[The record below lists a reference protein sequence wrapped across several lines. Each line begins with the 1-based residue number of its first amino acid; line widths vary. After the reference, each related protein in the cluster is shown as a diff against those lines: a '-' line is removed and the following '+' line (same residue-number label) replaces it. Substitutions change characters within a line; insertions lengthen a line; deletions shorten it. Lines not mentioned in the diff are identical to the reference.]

1 MFEPQRIG
9 EILPKVMLDI
19 RTRMGRQMPSK
30 DITGIRT
37 ADSPR
42 GAGPRAG
49 SRGQGGQQD
58 HQLEKRF
65 GSSLGSKAL
74 RVKAWPKAAAKI
86 FLKSDF
92 LQKVFARVWKL
103 AFWSGEEVFGL
114 SVEAIFGN
122 R

>member
-1 MFEPQRIG
+1 MML
-9 EILPKVMLDI
+9 ILNF
-19 RTRMGRQMPSK
+19 
-30 DITGIRT
+30 
-37 ADSPR
+37 
-42 GAGPRAG
+42 
-49 SRGQGGQQD
+49 
-58 HQLEKRF
+58 LEKGPTKF
-65 GSSLGSKAL
+65 LILS
-74 RVKAWPKAAAKI
+74 RVRAWPKAAAKI